1 MSRIAAKKLAL
12 ACCLLSAPGVTGCTP
27 FNLRGNGYGDYTS
40 NWGENLRK
48 PTAAGE
54 SVGLDKRAQ
63 EIERN
68 LGVR

>member
-1 MSRIAAKKLAL
+1 MKLAC
-12 ACCLLSAPGVTGCTP
+12 ACCAIGSLLPLGCTP
-27 FNLRGNGYGDYTS
+27 INLRGNGYGDYTS